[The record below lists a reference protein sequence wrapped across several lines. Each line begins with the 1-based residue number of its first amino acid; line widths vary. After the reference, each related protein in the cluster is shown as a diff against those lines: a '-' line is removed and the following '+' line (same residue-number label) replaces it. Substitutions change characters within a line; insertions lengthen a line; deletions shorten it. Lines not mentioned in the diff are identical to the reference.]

1 MTQNHDRIVTITSA
15 HLQPLWLKKLV
26 TGNSFSALFCRFG
39 GNLNNVA
46 VVNSAEVRLKM
57 QLDAEL
63 LELICWKFEK
73 YFIWFSLG
81 ILLLSNK
88 LCYFSSAR
96 RLFQSH
102 DGGGGR
108 CSGRIPELLPDR
120 TGHYEEAALLRG
132 AHTRQNTVDHQVE
145 TFVIGEMRQTLHTT
159 CCFKNV
165 VLTWWKRLMQ
175 SWDVETKAL
184 FSVMLDFVTIT
195 IKLIF
200 YYYYYQT

>member
-1 MTQNHDRIVTITSA
+1 MCEAGMNSLY
-15 HLQPLWLKKLV
+15 HL
-26 TGNSFSALFCRFG
+26 
-39 GNLNNVA
+39 
-46 VVNSAEVRLKM
+46 
-57 QLDAEL
+57 
-63 LELICWKFEK
+63 K

-81 ILLLSNK
+81 VLLLSNN
-88 LCYFSSAR
+88 LCFLSSAR

-120 TGHYEEAALLRG
+120 TGHYEEAAVLRG
-132 AHTRQNTVDHQVE
+132 VLTRKNTVDHQVE

-159 CCFKNV
+159 CRFKNV

-175 SWDVETKAL
+175 SWDVEAKAL

-200 YYYYYQT
+200 FLLLLSNLNKMFESSDAPTVKKDSVLDK